1 MRILFIGDIVGK
13 VGRQAISDYLSQLKQ
28 HYRPTVTIVNAE
40 NAAHGKGITEK
51 IYKELLR
58 EGVDFMTMGNHTY
71 GQRQIYE
78 FIDDATRMVRPAN
91 FPDEA
96 PGIGMRIIQLNDK
109 KLAVINLQGR
119 AFMQDID
126 DPFKKAD
133 QLIKEA
139 QAEADYIFV
148 DFHAETTSE
157 KNAMGWYLDGRV
169 GAVVGTHTH
178 IQTSDERILPQGT
191 AYITDVGMTGYY
203 DGILGINRD
212 EVIERFITSLPQ
224 RHVVPDEGRSVLSG
238 VFVELR
244 PDGTAKYIERIL
256 INEDHPEIGTKAF
269 RN

>member
-13 VGRQAISDYLSQLKQ
+13 IGRNAITTYLPKLKQ
-28 HYRPTVTIVNAE
+28 EYRPTVSIVNAE
-40 NAAHGKGITEK
+40 NAAHGKGLTEK
-51 IYKELLR
+51 IYKQLLR

-71 GQRQIYE
+71 GHREIYE
-78 FIDDATRMVRPAN
+78 FIDDAKRMVRPAN

-96 PGIGMRIIQLNDK
+96 PGVGMRFIQINEI
-109 KLAVINLQGR
+109 KLAIINLQGR

-133 QLIKEA
+133 ALIEEA
-139 QAEADYIFV
+139 QKVTPYIFV

-169 GAVVGTHTH
+169 SAVVGTHTH
-178 IQTSDERILPQGT
+178 IQTSDNRILPSGT
-191 AYITDVGMTGYY
+191 GYITDVGMTGFY

-224 RHVVPDEGRSVLSG
+224 RHVVPDNGRSVLSG
-238 VFVELR
+238 VIIDL
-244 PDGTAKYIERIL
+244 DKNGKTTNIERIL
-256 INEDHPEIGTKAF
+256 INDDNPMKL
-269 RN
+269 

>member
-13 VGRQAISDYLSQLKQ
+13 VGRQAITDQLAKLKKV
-28 HYRPTVTIVNAE
+28 YRPTVTIVNAE
-40 NAAHGKGITEK
+40 NAAHGKGLTEK

-71 GQRQIYE
+71 GQRQIYD
-78 FIDDATRMVRPAN
+78 FIHEATRLVRPAN

-96 PGIGMRIIQLNDK
+96 PGVGMRIININDK

-119 AFMQDID
+119 SFMQDID

-133 QLIKEA
+133 QLIQEA
-139 QAEADYIFV
+139 KQQTDYIFV

-157 KNAMGWYLDGRV
+157 KNAIGWYLDGRV
-169 GAVVGTHTH
+169 SAVVGTHTH
-178 IQTSDERILPQGT
+178 IQTSDERILPRGT

-203 DGILGINRD
+203 DGILGINRA

-238 VFVELR
+238 VLIDIR
-244 PDGTAKYIERIL
+244 SDGTAKCIERIL
-256 INEDHPEIGTKAF
+256 INEDHPFEM
-269 RN
+269 